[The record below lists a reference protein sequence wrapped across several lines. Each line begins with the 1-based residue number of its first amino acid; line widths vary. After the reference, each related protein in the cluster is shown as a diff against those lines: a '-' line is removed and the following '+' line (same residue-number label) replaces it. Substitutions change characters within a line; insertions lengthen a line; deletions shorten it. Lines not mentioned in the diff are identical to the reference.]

1 MDWVDALPDSLQQ
14 LLIGAAAEY
23 AGLAGP
29 AIYAAAR
36 TRLDARHTPQKQ
48 QTAVQTAIQRAL
60 PRRQIEIRPSSRSTG
75 WSPP

>member
-1 MDWVDALPDSLQQ
+1 MDWFDALPDSLQQ

-60 PRRQIEIRPSSRSTG
+60 QDALLQLSLIHI
-75 WSPP
+75 

>member
-1 MDWVDALPDSLQQ
+1 MEWFNALPDALQQ

-36 TRLDARHTPQKQ
+36 TRLDARRANKQ
-48 QTAVQTAIQRAL
+48 QAKRYK
-60 PRRQIEIRPSSRSTG
+60 RRSSAPCKTPCCAPCRC
-75 WSPP
+75 